1 MVQEVVL
8 SPEIINPAD
17 EVRPVADSGSP
28 QTPNPQFPARAM
40 YIPQAT
46 SAKSGPGLLPYRPF
60 RIGQNPDPTGPR
72 GPTSL
77 PAAFLFLLSATSIHY
92 R

>member
-17 EVRPVADSGSP
+17 EVRPVADSGSL

-40 YIPQAT
+40 
-46 SAKSGPGLLPYRPF
+46 
-60 RIGQNPDPTGPR
+60 
-72 GPTSL
+72 
-77 PAAFLFLLSATSIHY
+77 
-92 R
+92 